1 MCAPEAT
8 ASQMTVRDAVLGLLR
23 SFGMTTIFGNP
34 GSTELPMF
42 RDFPSDFRYVLGLQE
57 SLPGIDFTS
66 IARGQ
71 GVKAERVRTAD
82 ALDQALVT
90 AFTLS
95 QPMLLDVIVE

>member
-8 ASQMTVRDAVLGLLR
+8 ASQRTVRDAV
-23 SFGMTTIFGNP
+23 
-34 GSTELPMF
+34 
-42 RDFPSDFRYVLGLQE
+42 
-57 SLPGIDFTS
+57 
-66 IARGQ
+66 
-71 GVKAERVRTAD
+71 TAD